1 MGLEVVFDVSGCFVG
16 MRCGLIRCTVS
27 SALGNETIKRDL
39 AVFLFSNSDLRVF
52 SETMGKFASGRKR
65 KLPENEIE

>member
-1 MGLEVVFDVSGCFVG
+1 MALEIVFDVSGCFAG

-39 AVFLFSNSDLRVF
+39 AVFLL
-52 SETMGKFASGRKR
+52 
-65 KLPENEIE
+65 ENEIE